1 MPRPHTRDGLAARAR
16 PSPSLQLRD
25 LLALH
30 IALRH
35 KLAVAVQQQV
45 QPPLRHGC
53 RRALLAAPHRGL
65 QAGVAA
71 AARRRQGGRGVRAA
85 TPQGVHAHRW
95 HLGTRN
101 RRQAARARPRGAP
114 SRLSELAT
122 LATGSDGNNQ
132 RRHALRT
139 RRPPP
144 RRQQAGLGTRTQ
156 PAAPPART
164 WTQRFGCNVSSLQF

>member
-85 TPQGVHAHRW
+85 TPQGVQGMHIDGIW
-95 HLGTRN
+95 
-101 RRQAARARPRGAP
+101 ARGIDARPLEHAREA
-114 SRLSELAT
+114 
-122 LATGSDGNNQ
+122 
-132 RRHALRT
+132 RRH
-139 RRPPP
+139 
-144 RRQQAGLGTRTQ
+144 G
-156 PAAPPART
+156 
-164 WTQRFGCNVSSLQF
+164 